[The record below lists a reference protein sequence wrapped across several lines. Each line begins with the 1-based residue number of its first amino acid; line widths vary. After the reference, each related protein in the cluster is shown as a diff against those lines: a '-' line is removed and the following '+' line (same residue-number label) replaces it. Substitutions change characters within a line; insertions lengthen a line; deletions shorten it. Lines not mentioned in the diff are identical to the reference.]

1 MLKELFISFIVSIDI
16 FLAAAACC
24 NSGIRIPPASALL
37 IDVISAAVLGI
48 SMTFSGM
55 ISHIFPLELCRTA
68 GEAVLIIIG
77 AATIAKS
84 LFRSLV
90 RRVTDK
96 GELLLKMKGS
106 PLMVKLC
113 IDDTAADA
121 DRSMILSAGE
131 AAVLALASSFD
142 SAATGLSCG
151 CSGMSAAVAFLF
163 TTLCGAAAIILGGIT
178 GRKISSLRHD
188 LSWAGGVLLIV
199 FAIFQA

>member
-24 NSGIRIPPASALL
+24 NSGIRIPLLSALL
-37 IDVISAAVLGI
+37 IDLISAAVLGI
-48 SMTFSGM
+48 SMTFSDI
-55 ISHIFPLELCRTA
+55 ISHIFPMELCRTA

-121 DRSMILSAGE
+121 DRSMVLSAGE
-131 AAVLALASSFD
+131 AAALALASSFD

-151 CSGMSAAVAFLF
+151 CSGMSAAAASLF
-163 TTLCGAAAIILGGIT
+163 TLLCGAAAIILGGLT

-188 LSWAGGVLLIV
+188 LSWAGGVLLIIFAV
-199 FAIFQA
+199 FQS

>member
-24 NSGIRIPPASALL
+24 NSGIRIPPVSAML
-37 IDVISAAVLGI
+37 IDLISAAVLGI
-48 SMTFSGM
+48 SMTFSDM
-55 ISHIFPLELCRTA
+55 ISHIVPLELCRTA
-68 GEAVLIIIG
+68 GEAILIIIG
-77 AATIAKS
+77 AATSAKS

-90 RRVTDK
+90 RRVTDR
-96 GELLLKMKGS
+96 GELMLKMKGC

-121 DRSMILSAGE
+121 DRSMVLSAGE
-131 AAVLALASSFD
+131 AAALSLASSFD
-142 SAATGLSCG
+142 SAATGISCG
-151 CSGMSAAVAFLF
+151 CSGMSAAMASLF
-163 TTLCGAAAIILGGIT
+163 TLLCGAAAIILGGLT

-199 FAIFQA
+199 FAVFQA